1 MSSTRQQSVRRGFT
15 LMEMMISIGLV
26 TVLMAGLY
34 SAMDFCFNLQL
45 DSHDGIERVQIAR
58 TVLRQ
63 MTRDVQSVVFKKPE
77 KTEESSDTSQDQS
90 TEDEDTSGTSE
101 PVDSMTQSTDGL
113 VGTETELLLYINRP
127 DRSLNYVD
135 AQTLT
140 SLADRSGDLMVVRYF
155 LAQKGGAG
163 LSSKIADRESPG
175 SDSGPAGLV
184 RMTGDLY
191 GISMSLQ
198 ENEEDAQ
205 IAAAQLWARE
215 VAGITFQYFDGT
227 QWQTEWDS
235 KKLSSLP
242 QAIEIVL
249 TLRTA
254 PADDPEEKKAAEND
268 LYKLGETTHR
278 MVVHLPVA
286 PPFVAETAQ

>member
-1 MSSTRQQSVRRGFT
+1 
-15 LMEMMISIGLV
+15 
-26 TVLMAGLY
+26 
-34 SAMDFCFNLQL
+34 
-45 DSHDGIERVQIAR
+45 
-58 TVLRQ
+58 
-63 MTRDVQSVVFKKPE
+63 
-77 KTEESSDTSQDQS
+77 
-90 TEDEDTSGTSE
+90 
-101 PVDSMTQSTDGL
+101 

-155 LAQKGGAG
+155 LAQKGGGG

-198 ENEEDAQ
+198 EDEEDAQ

-249 TLRTA
+249 KLRTA
-254 PADDPEEKKAAEND
+254 PADSPEEKQADEND